1 MTHLYLV
8 RHGETS
14 YNAERRIQ
22 GSSDIPLNAKGIQ
35 QAEQAA
41 EKLTNLGIE
50 VLLSSLLTRARQTA
64 EIIGNKLNLE
74 TILMPQFVERR
85 MGIFEGV
92 TYSEINEKQPEMW
105 DRFMHQYFAAPPSGE
120 SLFEVSLRVKDGL
133 DIIRE
138 TYPNKTVLLVAHGY
152 VGRVIN
158 GIIKR
163 VQDEE
168 FYDFLLSNGEIAEY
182 EIE

>member
-50 VLLSSLLTRARQTA
+50 VLLSSLLTHARQTA

-105 DRFMHQYFAAPPSGE
+105 NQFMHQYFAAPPSGE